1 MNRTRDDSSQKSSLQ
16 IRAENG
22 PFEPFTN
29 LFHLPQK
36 EAFLITVTSVTL
48 LCVLVWNLRAH
59 FTVYFPRKSQ
69 NSVRCQNKTINHNGQ
84 NIRQNLDDHPYRFLS
99 F

>member
-1 MNRTRDDSSQKSSLQ
+1 MILPKNHPYKLELRMDLLNHS
-16 IRAENG
+16 
-22 PFEPFTN
+22 TN
-29 LFHLPQK
+29 VFYVPQK

-59 FTVYFPRKSQ
+59 FTTVYFPRKSQ